1 MKRKNT
7 EDPLFKLH
15 RKNHQH
21 EPDNLDLTKKLRQY
35 MLLNIYYR
43 SFIFIRIFIKLK
55 PAESPFPFSNG
66 AEGIQYSSGP

>member
-1 MKRKNT
+1 MMKRKNT

-35 MLLNIYYR
+35 MLLDIYYR
-43 SFIFIRIFIKLK
+43 SFIFIRI
-55 PAESPFPFSNG
+55 S
-66 AEGIQYSSGP
+66 

>member
-21 EPDNLDLTKKLRQY
+21 EPDNLDLTKNSD
-35 MLLNIYYR
+35 NICYWTYIIGVL
-43 SFIFIRIFIKLK
+43 FL
-55 PAESPFPFSNG
+55 
-66 AEGIQYSSGP
+66 SGFLSHQNL

>member
-7 EDPLFKLH
+7 EDPLFKQQ

-35 MLLNIYYR
+35 MLLDIYYR
-43 SFIFIRIFIKLK
+43 SFIFIRI
-55 PAESPFPFSNG
+55 S
-66 AEGIQYSSGP
+66 